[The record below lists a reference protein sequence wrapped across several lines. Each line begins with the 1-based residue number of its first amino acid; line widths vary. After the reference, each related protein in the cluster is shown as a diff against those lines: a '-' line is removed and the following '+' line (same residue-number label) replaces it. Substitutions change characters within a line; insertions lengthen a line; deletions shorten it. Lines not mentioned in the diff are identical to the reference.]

1 MDGWANYGW
10 VGWVYSWVDGWV
22 DAHVN
27 EWINKSGGWV
37 GQIDK

>member
-27 EWINKSGGWV
+27 EWINKSGG
-37 GQIDK
+37 